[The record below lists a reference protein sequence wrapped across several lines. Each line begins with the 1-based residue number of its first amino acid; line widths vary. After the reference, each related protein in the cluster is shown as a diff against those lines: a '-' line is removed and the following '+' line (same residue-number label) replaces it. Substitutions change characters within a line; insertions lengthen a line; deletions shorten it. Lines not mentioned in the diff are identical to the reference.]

1 MSDKKTI
8 LVTGGAGFIGSNIVD
23 ELINRGNKV
32 IIIDN
37 LSTGK
42 DVYIDNK
49 TVFYN
54 LDLSSNKIKEVFE
67 NHTIDYVFHLAAQI
81 DVQKSFKDP
90 IFDAQNNILATLNLL
105 NYCKEYKV
113 NKIIYS
119 SSAAVY
125 GEPEYLPIDEKHPI
139 NVISPYGVTKHTP
152 EHYLKIYKEMYDLDF
167 TVLRYS
173 NAYGPR
179 QDPMGEGGVISIFV
193 DQMIKRESPII
204 YGDGEQSRDFIFVGD
219 IVDANVA
226 ALDEGDGEIINIS
239 SNIQNTINEL
249 HNIINDLLGE
259 EIKAI
264 YKKAKK
270 GDIRHS
276 LLQNNKALNV
286 LNWKPKNNL
295 KRGLEKTINYYK
307 SN

>member
-23 ELINRGNKV
+23 ELINRENKV

-42 DVYIDNK
+42 DAYINNK
-49 TVFYN
+49 AVFYN
-54 LDLSSNKIKEVFE
+54 LDLSSNKVKEVFE
-67 NHTIDYVFHLAAQI
+67 NHNIDYVFHLAAQI

-90 IFDAQNNILATLNLL
+90 IFDAKTNILATLNLL

-152 EHYLKIYKEMYDLDF
+152 EHYLEIYKKMYDLDF

-193 DQMIKRESPII
+193 DQMIKGESPFI
-204 YGDGEQSRDFIFVGD
+204 YGDGKQSRDFIFVGD

-226 ALDEGDGEIINIS
+226 ALDKGDGEIINIS
-239 SNIQNTINEL
+239 SNKQNTINEL

-264 YKKAKK
+264 NKKAKK

-276 LLQNNKALNV
+276 LLQNTKALNV
-286 LNWKPKNNL
+286 LNWKPKNDL